1 MQCLTDED
9 EQQLSATLKTTQPRL
24 YQHVLDCYL
33 LSAHSYLKLE
43 QYKTAI
49 KNCETILRNETN
61 HEALAI
67 QGCAFEQLK
76 KFSEAL
82 RCYARALEILPDNNQ
97 YKTRFTKIQALLLQA
112 QQSEPEPRKLQQPY
126 KSHFKNGY
134 VISNQFLEESNS

>member
-1 MQCLTDED
+1 MQCLTDEE
-9 EQQLSATLKTTQPRL
+9 EQQLSATLKVTQPRL

-49 KNCETILRNETN
+49 KNCETILRNENN

-67 QGCAFEQLK
+67 QGCAFEQLTK
-76 KFSEAL
+76 YSEAL
-82 RCYARALEILPDNNQ
+82 RCYARALDILPDNIQ
-97 YKTRFTKIQALLLQA
+97 YKTRFTKIQALVIKTQV
-112 QQSEPEPRKLQQPY
+112 SETEPRKLQQPY

-134 VISNQFLEESNS
+134 VISN